1 MITVQCTVCG
11 VELHGHETKTK
22 CRGCPNMTTVCGETV
37 SAVDMSKVIMLTNVN
52 KTKKTGVLTDD
63 DLKYQEARR
72 QRKVRKINFEER

>member
-22 CRGCPNMTTVCGETV
+22 CCGCPNMTTVCGEIV

-52 KTKKTGVLTDD
+52 NTKKTGVLTDD

>member
-22 CRGCPNMTTVCGETV
+22 CCGCPNMTTVCGETV

-52 KTKKTGVLTDD
+52 KTKKTGVLTHD

>member
-22 CRGCPNMTTVCGETV
+22 CCGCPNMTTVCGETV

>member
-22 CRGCPNMTTVCGETV
+22 CCGCPNMTTVCGETV

-52 KTKKTGVLTDD
+52 KTKKTGVLSDD

>member
-1 MITVQCTVCG
+1 MKTVQCTVCG

-22 CRGCPNMTTVCGETV
+22 CCGCPNMTTVCGETV

>member
-22 CRGCPNMTTVCGETV
+22 CCGCPNMTTVCGEIV

>member
-22 CRGCPNMTTVCGETV
+22 CCGCPNMTTVCGETV
-37 SAVDMSKVIMLTNVN
+37 SAVDMSKVIMLTIVN

>member
-11 VELHGHETKTK
+11 VELHRHETKTK
-22 CRGCPNMTTVCGETV
+22 CCGCPNMTTVCGETV

>member
-22 CRGCPNMTTVCGETV
+22 CCGCPNMTTVCGEIV

-52 KTKKTGVLTDD
+52 NTKKTGVLTDD

-72 QRKVRKINFEER
+72 QRKVRKLTFEER

>member
-22 CRGCPNMTTVCGETV
+22 CCGCPNMTTVCGETV

-72 QRKVRKINFEER
+72 QRIVRKINFEER

>member
-22 CRGCPNMTTVCGETV
+22 CCGCPNMTTVCGETV
-37 SAVDMSKVIMLTNVN
+37 SAVDMSKIIMLTNVN